1 MALKYSVYYRIQQ
14 RDSFFERFFKK
25 FSKQFTPET
34 VDEAREKYEDLM
46 EVIVQYILDENK
58 MDLNILLTK
67 QNAKVARIF
76 FDFLTVSTIKNKKKS
91 EIINRVNEIFIE
103 EKKMIDFRQFLAEKM
118 KEINV
123 ADGLDIDEPIRIK
136 LTEADDED
144 PFADD
149 SDGGDDSFG
158 DDEGG
163 GDPFA
168 DDAGGADDFGGG
180 PGGGSKGGGDG
191 EDGEVPEDS
200 EKTDAEKKAD
210 ELDLEGHED
219 DPDFTQGVK
228 NPDDATLT
236 DTPSGEC
243 IYDVEGITKAIAAVI
258 QATSDTDLE
267 EIEMVK
273 KAVELIFN
281 GKKLKPEDVQFTNP
295 ENAAFLIK
303 KIGEK
308 VDEKTN
314 NYMMLKIKAPLIQQR
329 DQQKLDIADL
339 KKQVNVARDT
349 IQDLDKK

>member
-25 FSKQFTPET
+25 FSTQFTPET
-34 VDEAREKYEDLM
+34 VDAAREKYEDLM

-91 EIINRVNEIFIE
+91 EIINRVNDIFIE

-144 PFADD
+144 T
-149 SDGGDDSFG
+149 
-158 DDEGG
+158 
-163 GDPFA
+163 FA
-168 DDAGGADDFGGG
+168 DDAGSDDGDD
-180 PGGGSKGGGDG
+180 KGG
-191 EDGEVPEDS
+191 EDGEDTEDG

-219 DPDFTQGVK
+219 DPDFTQGVN
-228 NPDDATLT
+228 NPDDATLS

-243 IYDVEGITKAIAAVI
+243 IYDVDGITKAIAAVI
-258 QATSDTDLE
+258 QSTSDTDLE

-308 VDEKTN
+308 VDEKTK
-314 NYMMLKIKAPLIQQR
+314 NYLMLKIKAPLIQQR